1 MWLTW
6 GCVVIQ
12 GAVSIAF
19 SAEGICTKNNNSL
32 CKGLVIAPQFLLALG
47 LAGFFSN
54 ILQFGMDQLHDAPST
69 EIVSFI
75 VWYLW
80 TVGFGLAFRA
90 VFSSCFCGSVLATLF
105 ISCSVSL
112 ALCLDSCFSHWL
124 VKEPVRRNPFKIFLG
139 ILCYAVRNK
148 YPCQRSAFTYWEDK
162 PYTRIYLAKD
172 KYGGPFTTEQVE
184 DVKIVL
190 RIIVLLA
197 IACFGLGF
205 CLTLTNNY
213 DIKVLHHLSGF
224 EGSIVQQCGHVA
236 MLPCDLAQNFHIFLW
251 VFFIPFHEL
260 VIFPVFGK
268 YELRMKSSMKFI
280 FGLIFIILRYLSF
293 LIIEAVGYHYSFL
306 PQEDTMCFLS
316 ETSHSLSLSY
326 KWYYI
331 PQFFRGFFSF
341 YGAWGAIE
349 FICSQTPYALKGLI
363 FGMLFLLVGVSLL
376 FSELL
381 LLPVSHTVKNWH
393 PVVYGCGVW
402 FYLCAT
408 AFYVIFT
415 PVCIFVFKK
424 VYKMRRRD
432 EDLHNR
438 HIFAINY
445 YSHYIQYNEE
455 IGTKP

>member
-12 GAVSIAF
+12 GALSMAF
-19 SAEGICTKNNNSL
+19 SAKGICTKNENSL
-32 CKGLVIAPQFLLALG
+32 CKGMVIAPQFLLALG
-47 LAGFFSN
+47 LAGFISN

-80 TVGFGLAFRA
+80 TFTFGLTFGV
-90 VFSSCFCGSVLATLF
+90 VFSSSFYGSVLATF
-105 ISCSVSL
+105 FTSCSVSL

-162 PYTRIYLAKD
+162 PYTRIDLAKD

-190 RIIVLLA
+190 RIIVMLA
-197 IACFGLGF
+197 IACFGSGF
-205 CLTLTNNY
+205 CLALANYY
-213 DIKVLHHLSGF
+213 DIKVLHHL
-224 EGSIVQQCGHVA
+224 EGSFAQQCGHV
-236 MLPCDLAQNFHIFLW
+236 LPCFYSILVQNFHLFVLL
-251 VFFIPFHEL
+251 FFIPFHEL
-260 VIFPVFGK
+260 VIYPVFGK
-268 YELRMKSSMKFI
+268 YELRMKSSMKFV
-280 FGLIFIILRYLSF
+280 FGLLFVVLRYLSL

-306 PQEDTMCFLS
+306 PQEDAMCFLS
-316 ETSHSLSLSY
+316 ETSHLLSLSY

-331 PQFFRGFFSF
+331 PQSFRGFFSF
-341 YGAWGAIE
+341 YAYWGAIE

-363 FGMLFLLVGVSLL
+363 FGVVLLLFGLSLL
-376 FSELL
+376 FNELL
-381 LLPVSHTVKNWH
+381 LLPVSLTVKNWH

-402 FYLCAT
+402 FYLGVT
-408 AFYVIFT
+408 VFYLIFT
-415 PVCIFVFKK
+415 LVCIFVFKK